1 MTSLARV
8 NSLSGSIGLV
18 ARRAI
23 PMKPRSPAKQLDGF
37 IARYTPEIAA
47 QARAAIATMRERL
60 PGAIEMVYDNYNAL
74 VIGFG
79 PTERP
84 SEAIFSIVLF
94 PRWVTLCFLQ
104 GAKVPDPQMR
114 LEGKGK
120 QVRHIRLETAADLDL
135 PPVRDLITRALEF
148 AGKPIDGAGA
158 GRLIIKSIS
167 AKQRRRRPE

>member
-1 MTSLARV
+1 
-8 NSLSGSIGLV
+8 
-18 ARRAI
+18 
-23 PMKPRSPAKQLDGF
+23 MKIQSPAKELDRF

-47 QARAAIATMRERL
+47 QARAALAKLRERL
-60 PGAIEMVYDNYNAL
+60 PGAVEMVYDNYNAL

-104 GAKVPDPQMR
+104 GAKVPDPQKR
-114 LEGKGK
+114 LRGSGK
-120 QVRHIRLETAADLDL
+120 QVRHIRLESAADLDS
-135 PPVRDLITRALEF
+135 PGIRDLVTRALESDS
-148 AGKPIDGAGA
+148 KPMDGTGT

-167 AKQRRRRPE
+167 AKQRPRRPS